1 MQQSKEV
8 LEAEFFYR
16 NPLKNNEDKPVFG
29 LEEPDPNNL
38 RPNHT
43 GFIKKIFNAREEN
56 NTLDSSGF
64 SLINCP
70 TKVKNFYNDD
80 EIASICLLYT
90 SDAADE

>member
-16 NPLKNNEDKPVFG
+16 NPLKNNEDKPAFG
-29 LEEPDPNNL
+29 LEEPDSNNL

-56 NTLDSSGF
+56 KRNASQ
-64 SLINCP
+64 
-70 TKVKNFYNDD
+70 NF
-80 EIASICLLYT
+80 T
-90 SDAADE
+90 

>member
-1 MQQSKEV
+1 MQQSKEI

-43 GFIKKIFNAREEN
+43 GFIKQIFN
-56 NTLDSSGF
+56 TH
-64 SLINCP
+64 
-70 TKVKNFYNDD
+70 Y
-80 EIASICLLYT
+80 
-90 SDAADE
+90 